1 MINVWNYTV
10 PKIANATSIASA
22 DIND

>member
-1 MINVWNYTV
+1 MINVRNYTV